1 MSPSHIRDWR
11 CYALAPTS
19 LLLLLVTAAAAQGAQ
34 TSGVAA
40 KQASKTSKASIAST
54 VGAQVPPSDIALLQA
69 RVDDLQREVDA
80 LKNQGMSSSVAPVG
94 RVEHNMKEDQAGVTR
109 SDINALWNQIDKVI
123 VTLDQLTR
131 KP

>member
-11 CYALAPTS
+11 CYTLAPTS

-34 TSGVAA
+34 TSAVAA

-80 LKNQGMSSSVAPVG
+80 LKNHGVSSNVAPVG
-94 RVEHNMKEDQAGVTR
+94 RVGHDLKEDQAGVTR